1 MNRSRARRVPAVMK
15 PAVVALA
22 LSLPLT
28 ASAQSSPPGY
38 GAILSA
44 VVRPTGVDVGA
55 LRARVTDVRAA
66 HQWLA
71 THGPTA
77 TPAAYASRDARLAYW
92 INAYNLTVLLGVA
105 EAPASMGNLLT
116 YRPESGFFRRDTWR
130 VDGRALTLDAIENRE
145 VRAVFHDP
153 RVHVALNCGARSCP
167 PLRATPYTAEHL
179 SRELDA
185 QATRWVNAPGG
196 VRVDEAAHRVTV
208 SQLFEWFADDLA
220 GPIPGHAA
228 TAARGPL
235 AFVYAY
241 ASPSLRAS
249 LTRACGA
256 DARGCAV
263 SHAPYDWSLARAR

>member
-1 MNRSRARRVPAVMK
+1 MK

-28 ASAQSSPPGY
+28 ASAQPSPPGY
-38 GAILSA
+38 GAVLSA
-44 VVRPTGVDVGA
+44 VARPTGVDVNA

-77 TPAAYASRDARLAYW
+77 TPAAYPTRDARLAYW
-92 INAYNLTVLLGVA
+92 INAYNLTVLRGIA
-105 EAPASMGNLLT
+105 EAPASMDNLLT
-116 YRPESGFFRRDTWR
+116 YRPESGFFRRDAWR

-145 VRAVFHDP
+145 VRAAFHDP

-167 PLRATPYTAEHL
+167 PLRATPYTAAGL

-185 QATRWVNAPGG
+185 QAARWVNAPGS
-196 VRVDEAAHRVTV
+196 VRVDEGAHRVTA
-208 SQLFEWFADDLA
+208 SQLFEWFGDDLS

-228 TAARGPL
+228 TGARGPL

-249 LTRACGA
+249 LTRACGG
-256 DARGCAV
+256 DAGACAV
-263 SHAPYDWSLARAR
+263 VYVPYDWSLARAR